1 MWQMTQIYIYLYIQY
16 VSMYMKPKETKI
28 DRLRIKTSNNR
39 YTYTYDHET
48 RIITGSNKL
57 AIGYGD
63 TYETKLS
70 NTVPW
75 RKQKTWIKTS
85 RG

>member
-1 MWQMTQIYIYLYIQY
+1 
-16 VSMYMKPKETKI
+16 MKPKETKI

-70 NTVPW
+70 NTVP
-75 RKQKTWIKTS
+75 
-85 RG
+85 